1 MTKSFKLLS
10 RLDGQTPCQK
20 QLTVLLD
27 VMALVPYVWCSFPA
41 GVCVEL
47 YFSIKKYKCVYS

>member
-1 MTKSFKLLS
+1 MTKSVKLLS

-27 VMALVPYVWCSFPA
+27 VMALVPFVWRSCPA
-41 GVCVEL
+41 GVHVEL
-47 YFSIKKYKCVYS
+47 YFL